1 MLTESDLN
9 APAQLHYETV
19 GASKGDRQRDW
30 GDAREFPSLREAV
43 HWAMNE
49 EAPAGK
55 HAVIRAASGHVLEP
69 EHLEEIWASV
79 QGP

>member
-1 MLTESDLN
+1 MLTKADLN
-9 APAQLHYETV
+9 APAQLHYEKV
-19 GASKGDRQRDW
+19 GASTDKAQRDW
-30 GDAREFPSLREAV
+30 GGAREFPSLREAV
-43 HWAMNE
+43 HVAMTE
-49 EAPAGK
+49 EAPAGT

>member
-1 MLTESDLN
+1 MLTEADLN

-19 GASKGDRQRDW
+19 GLSKGHAQRDW
-30 GDAREFPSLREAV
+30 SGAREFPSLREAV
-43 HWAMNE
+43 HHAMTE
-49 EAPAGK
+49 EAPAGT